1 MDLSNTLVLFLCL
14 MCIPAWY
21 LGKRSAGSV
30 LAGSRFLSSSVCAQA
45 VTFVNP
51 MNNCYRALFQ
61 QCTANSMCVL
71 PIIAI
76 SRIRIKRLKHICFLC
91 AERTKMRLR
100 SENRPSEKKKILIRM
115 EENDQNEHPFVP
127 FETSGSTAAT
137 VLSSSVAR
145 VAFGQA
151 LSQLDDFFDNSMR
164 DLLRREIE
172 ADGIVLLSQRRLELE
187 RHGMCLILNS
197 AGI

>member
-1 MDLSNTLVLFLCL
+1 
-14 MCIPAWY
+14 
-21 LGKRSAGSV
+21 
-30 LAGSRFLSSSVCAQA
+30 
-45 VTFVNP
+45 
-51 MNNCYRALFQ
+51 
-61 QCTANSMCVL
+61 
-71 PIIAI
+71 
-76 SRIRIKRLKHICFLC
+76 
-91 AERTKMRLR
+91 
-100 SENRPSEKKKILIRM
+100 M
-115 EENDQNEHPFVP
+115 EENNQSEHHFVP
-127 FETSGSTAAT
+127 FETSGSTVAT
-137 VLSSSVAR
+137 TLSSS